1 MFEIIE
7 GVVFDFPLAYF
18 LVMVSVLLF
27 NVVTV
32 TLAAATA
39 FKVDGDA
46 QTDELA
52 DYRTAEFVFRL
63 DCKGTHVYE
72 ILFCHMKTLKLQL
85 LGPPDGDQEN
95 GGKLQA

>member
-1 MFEIIE
+1 M
-7 GVVFDFPLAYF
+7 VFDFPLAYF
-18 LVMVSVLLF
+18 LVMISVLLF

-52 DYRTAEFVFRL
+52 DYKTAEFVFR
-63 DCKGTHVYE
+63 
-72 ILFCHMKTLKLQL
+72 
-85 LGPPDGDQEN
+85 
-95 GGKLQA
+95 

>member
-1 MFEIIE
+1 MPVIPRKNYDSGWIERQALFYGYYSGTFVFEIID

-52 DYRTAEFVFRL
+52 DYRTAEFVFR
-63 DCKGTHVYE
+63 
-72 ILFCHMKTLKLQL
+72 
-85 LGPPDGDQEN
+85 
-95 GGKLQA
+95 

>member
-52 DYRTAEFVFRL
+52 DYRTAEFVFR
-63 DCKGTHVYE
+63 
-72 ILFCHMKTLKLQL
+72 
-85 LGPPDGDQEN
+85 
-95 GGKLQA
+95 